1 MTMVAERASLPDRL
15 DEELRLARSPMPDL
29 FSDVVETTCR
39 RLPVLKESS
48 LVARF
53 KRLIEAG
60 AWTDAAIALVELEIP
75 DWKVRRVVCEGGEWV
90 CSLSRQS
97 NLPMALDD
105 TVDASHQTL
114 PLAIL
119 RAFVEARRGSAV
131 APLAIFTVPPVQ
143 PASEPWICCDNF
155 S

>member
-1 MTMVAERASLPDRL
+1 
-15 DEELRLARSPMPDL
+15 MPDL
-29 FSDVVETTCR
+29 FSDVVEATCR
-39 RLPVLKESS
+39 RLPVLKKSG

-53 KRLIEAG
+53 KRLIETG

-75 DWKVRRVVCEGGEWV
+75 DRKVRRLVCEGGEWL
-90 CSLSRQS
+90 CSLSRQP

-105 TVDASHQTL
+105 TVEVSHEVL

-119 RAFVEARRGSAV
+119 RAFLEARHRGRAAHATASAV
-131 APLAIFTVPPVQ
+131 PRLSAAPDRMF
-143 PASEPWICCDNF
+143 CCENF